1 VAGDL
6 SLRARSVLAE
16 VNLATA
22 ESAERIRG
30 GFGCFCRSPK
40 SITTRWLGWRM
51 GLLER
56 VADTTLGN
64 LADSVRTE
72 SG

>member
-1 VAGDL
+1 VAGGL
-6 SLRARSVLAE
+6 SPRARSVLAE

-56 VADTTLGN
+56 AVDDYAEDAADGP
-64 LADSVRTE
+64 A
-72 SG
+72 GHG